1 MKIRALRSFSAWPQK
16 QQQSPFLRHRVQSS
30 EVLLLAS
37 FLFLGIV
44 LLECC
49 RLPKIQTLHS
59 NYSAVRLYVGG
70 LLLDG
75 YGPRFFLEL
84 TDAAVQEMIEHFM
97 RAGLEAK

>member
-16 QQQSPFLRHRVQSS
+16 QQQPPFLRHRVQSS

-37 FLFLGIV
+37 FLSLVV
-44 LLECC
+44 LVECS

-59 NYSAVRLYVGG
+59 NYSAVRLDVGG
-70 LLLDG
+70 LLLLDG